1 MSMITE
7 IDGRVWKTALDA
19 VYIAAPKKDYGRPV
33 MECLKLEA
41 NGSLRM
47 IAADSYRV
55 HIADIPARCETMIEV
70 LANAQA
76 LHKIK
81 PGKVVSLGIQGTALT
96 VNGQLVPGCDDRYP
110 DYQQIIP
117 TRFAWSFQIEAE
129 ELRQSVKFVSAIAQF
144 GANIVV
150 LEDGFL
156 STHKLSEGYSFCLLE
171 TMRVTTGPMPMMAF
185 NYRYLADALRGESGQ
200 VTVSGNNDIGPVLLT
215 GQIAERVIMP
225 MRAER

>member
-1 MSMITE
+1 MNLCE
-7 IDGRVWKTALDA
+7 IDGRTWKAALDA

-33 MECLKLEA
+33 LECIKIEA

-47 IAADSYRV
+47 IACDCYRA
-55 HIADIPARCETMIEV
+55 HIADIPIACETMIEV

-76 LHKIK
+76 LHKVK
-81 PGKVVSLGIQGTALT
+81 PGKTVSLSVENGALT
-96 VNGQLVPGCDDRYP
+96 INGQVVPGCDDHYP
-110 DYQQIIP
+110 DYQQCIP
-117 TRFAWSFQIEAE
+117 TRFAWSFIVEAE

-156 STHKLSEGYSFCLLE
+156 STHKLSEGYSFALLE
-171 TMRVTTGPMPMMAF
+171 TMIVTSGPMPTMAF
-185 NYRYLADALRGESGQ
+185 NYAYLRDALRGEVGQ
-200 VTVSGNNDIGPVLLT
+200 VTLAGNDDTQPVLLT

-225 MRAER
+225 MQVGR

>member
-1 MSMITE
+1 MIAE
-7 IDGRVWKTALDA
+7 IDGRTWKAALDA

-33 MECLKLEA
+33 MECLKIEA

-55 HIADIPARCETMIEV
+55 HIADIPAKCDTMIEV

-81 PGKVVSLGIQGTALT
+81 AGKTVTLAIQGTALT
-96 VNGQLVPGCDDRYP
+96 VNGQVVPGCEDHYP
-110 DYQQIIP
+110 DYQQCIP
-117 TRFAWSFQIEAE
+117 TQCAWSFQIEAE

-156 STHKLSEGYSFCLLE
+156 STHKLGEGYSFALLE
-171 TMRVTTGPMPMMAF
+171 TMIVTTGPMRTMAF
-185 NYRYLADALRGESGQ
+185 NYRYLADALRGEVGQ
-200 VTVSGNNDIGPVLLT
+200 VTVSGNDDTMPVLLT
-215 GQIAERVIMP
+215 GAVAERVIMP
-225 MRAER
+225 MQAGR